1 MHAARGTNL
10 CPPEL
15 QPSYNALSHLT
26 APSIVCGLELLV
38 GDCDAV
44 RLAGGL
50 VGRGDVE
57 DAVGIDVEGD
67 LDLRHTTGRESSIA
81 DLEHFAA
88 ESEIAVANSPPEQRL
103 ERFSRLDGP
112 AYIGFMR
119 IALSDF
125 DKIVGFDPDAYEA
138 HRQDDLAW
146 LETAVADVAEREPR
160 CQVVVLTHHAST
172 VADTSDPAH
181 AGGTSNSAFATEV
194 LWRVCAWGSV
204 AVWASWHTHWN
215 CHFERAGVR
224 VVANQRGYRGYGK
237 NDADRRGLT
246 RH

>member
-1 MHAARGTNL
+1 MAAAA
-10 CPPEL
+10 
-15 QPSYNALSHLT
+15 ALAS
-26 APSIVCGLELLV
+26 AAGKQSGYLV

-67 LDLRHTTGRESSIA
+67 LDLRHITGRESSIA

-103 ERFSRLDGP
+103 ERFVFLNRDRVDKSLTLTSRLDGP
-112 AYIGFMR
+112 AYIGFMH

-138 HRQDDLAW
+138 HHQDDLAW

-172 VADTSDPAH
+172 VADTNDPVH

-194 LWRVCAWGSV
+194 LSRVCAWGSV
-204 AVWASWHTHWN
+204 AVWASGNTHWN
-215 CHFERAGVR
+215 CDFERAGVR
-224 VVANQRGYRGYGK
+224 VVANQRGYGK